1 MPMLISTLLT
11 ALAALFRSKWGPWVA
26 EAMVWLGISWAT
38 NEFLVDPWITQMEQA
53 MRAGAPGGEWGA
65 LVVSYAGIMKFD
77 VACTMIASAVTAKF
91 AVGAAKTFL
100 TKRT

>member
-26 EAMVWLGISWAT
+26 EVMVWLGISWAT
-38 NEFLVDPWITQMEQA
+38 NEFLVDPWISQMEDA

>member
-1 MPMLISTLLT
+1 MPMLLSTLLSG
-11 ALAALFRSKWGPWVA
+11 LAGLFRSKWGPWFV
-26 EAMVWLGISWAT
+26 EAMAWLGISWAT
-38 NEFLVDPWITQMEQA
+38 NEFLVQPWIDQMEQA

-65 LVVSYAGIMKFD
+65 LVIAYAGMMKFD
-77 VACTMIASAVTAKF
+77 VACTMIASAVSAKF

>member
-1 MPMLISTLLT
+1 
-11 ALAALFRSKWGPWVA
+11 
-26 EAMVWLGISWAT
+26 
-38 NEFLVDPWITQMEQA
+38 MEDA
-53 MRAGAPGGEWGA
+53 CVRRAGRGVGA
-65 LVVSYAGIMKFD
+65 LVMSYAGIMKFD